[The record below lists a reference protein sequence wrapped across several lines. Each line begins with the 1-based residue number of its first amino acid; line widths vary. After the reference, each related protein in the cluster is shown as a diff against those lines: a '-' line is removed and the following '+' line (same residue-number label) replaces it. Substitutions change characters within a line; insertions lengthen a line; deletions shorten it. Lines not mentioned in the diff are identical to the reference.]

1 MIAETINN
9 ISSIVG
15 ALTDLI
21 PKIIGFASVAAAF
34 LPKPDGEGIMSRVH
48 KYINAVA
55 FNIKHAA
62 NAE

>member
-1 MIAETINN
+1 MIAESINN
-9 ISSIVG
+9 ISSIVDS
-15 ALTDLI
+15 LTDLV

-34 LPKPDGEGIMSRVH
+34 LPKPAGEGIVSRVH